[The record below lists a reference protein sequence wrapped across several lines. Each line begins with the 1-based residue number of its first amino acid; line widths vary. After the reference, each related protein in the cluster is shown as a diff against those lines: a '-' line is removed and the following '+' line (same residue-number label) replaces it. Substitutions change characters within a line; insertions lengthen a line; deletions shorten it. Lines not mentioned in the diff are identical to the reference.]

1 MNKSYI
7 LSIFANYYKKQKIM
21 QKIISGIQ
29 QVGVGIPNVHEAW
42 DWYLKNFNMDIP
54 VFDDAG
60 WAELMLPYTG
70 GKPQERQAILA
81 LNMKGGGGFE
91 IWQYK
96 SRTPK
101 KPKFEIQLGD
111 LGIFAMKIKTENIET
126 TFNKFKQDNL
136 SVLGEIEEDPTG
148 KKFFFVKDP
157 YGNIFQMT
165 ENSDW
170 FLKNDALTGGVEG
183 VIIGVTDIE
192 KSMGFYNEL
201 LGYDK
206 VIFDTNGKTESLASL
221 PGGSNSFRRVLLTH
235 SEQRKGPFSKLFGT
249 SSIELVQVTDRKAE
263 KIFKD
268 RFWGDLGFIHLCFDI
283 GGMNAFREQCKAAGH
298 EFTVDSRRPNGVEI
312 EVFDMGEASGDFAY
326 IEDPDG
332 TLIELVEA
340 HKIPL
345 LKKLGW
351 YLDLSKRDRTKALP
365 NWMVKML
372 SFKRVKKVK

>member
-1 MNKSYI
+1 
-7 LSIFANYYKKQKIM
+7 M

-29 QVGVGIPNVHEAW
+29 QVGIGIPNVHEAW

-96 SRTPK
+96 SRTPEK
-101 KPKFEIQLGD
+101 AKFDIQLGD
-111 LGIFAMKIKTENIET
+111 LGIFAVKIKTENIEK
-126 TFNKFKQDNL
+126 TFNKYKEDKV
-136 SVLGEIEEDPTG
+136 SILGGIELDPLG
-148 KKFFFVKDP
+148 KKYFFVKDP
-157 YGNIFQMT
+157 YGNIFQMV
-165 ENSDW
+165 ENKEW
-170 FLKNDALTGGVEG
+170 FSSNDALTGGAEG

-192 KSMGFYNEL
+192 KSLGFYSET

-206 VIFDTNGKTESLASL
+206 VLYETNGTADSFAHL
-221 PGGSNSFRRVLLTH
+221 PGGSNSFRRVLIGH
-235 SEQRKGPFSKLFGT
+235 SEPRKGPFSNLFGT
-249 SSIELVQVTDRKAE
+249 STIELIQVTDRKAE

-283 GGMNAFREQCKAAGH
+283 GGMNSFREHCKASGH
-298 EFTVDSRRPNGVEI
+298 KFTVDSRRPNGVELN
-312 EVFDMGEASGDFAY
+312 VFDMGEASGDFAY

-332 TLIELVEA
+332 TLIELIETHRV
-340 HKIPL
+340 PL
-345 LKKLGW
+345 MKKLGW
-351 YLDLSKRDRTKALP
+351 YLDLSKRNREKALP
-365 NWMVKML
+365 RWMVKML
-372 SFKRVKKVK
+372 SLKRVKEVKK

>member
-1 MNKSYI
+1 
-7 LSIFANYYKKQKIM
+7 M

-29 QVGVGIPNVHEAW
+29 QVGIGIPNVHEAW
-42 DWYLKNFNMDIP
+42 GWYLKNFNMDIP

-96 SRTPK
+96 SRTPEK
-101 KPKFEIQLGD
+101 AKFDIQLGD
-111 LGIFAMKIKTENIET
+111 LGIFAVKIKTEDIDKT
-126 TFNKFKQDNL
+126 YNKFKQDKIP
-136 SVLGEIEEDPTG
+136 VLGNIEKDPSG
-148 KKFFFVKDP
+148 KKFFFVTDP
-157 YGNIFQMT
+157 YGNVFQMI
-165 ENSDW
+165 ENNEW
-170 FLKNDALTGGVEG
+170 FLTNKALTGGAEG
-183 VIIGVTDIE
+183 VIIGVSDIE
-192 KSMGFYNEL
+192 KSINFYGEL

-206 VIFDTNGKTESLASL
+206 ILYDTNGEFESFSPLS
-221 PGGSNSFRRVLLTH
+221 GGKNSFRRVLLSH
-235 SEQRKGPFSKLFGT
+235 SEPRKGPFSKLFGT
-249 SSIELVQVTDRKAE
+249 STIELVQVTDRE
-263 KIFKD
+263 PNKIFKD
-268 RFWGDLGFIHLCFDI
+268 RLWGDLGFIHLCFDI
-283 GGMNAFREQCKAAGH
+283 GGMDAFREQCKAVGH
-298 EFTVDSRRPNGVEI
+298 EFTVDSRRPNGVEE

-340 HKIPL
+340 HRIPL

-351 YLDLSKRDRTKALP
+351 YLDLSKRNRAKALP

-372 SFKRVKKVK
+372 SLKRVKKVRE

>member
-1 MNKSYI
+1 
-7 LSIFANYYKKQKIM
+7 M

-29 QVGVGIPNVHEAW
+29 QVGIGIPNIHEAW
-42 DWYLKNFNMDIP
+42 AWYLKNFNMDIP

-96 SRTPK
+96 SRTPE

-111 LGIFAMKIKTENIET
+111 LGIFALKIKTEDIEKT
-126 TFNKFKQDNL
+126 YEKFQQDKITI
-136 SVLGEIEEDPTG
+136 LGEIEKDPAG

-165 ENSDW
+165 ENQDW
-170 FLKNDALTGGVEG
+170 FLANDALTGGVEG
-183 VIIGVTDIE
+183 VTIGVSDVE
-192 KSMGFYNEL
+192 KSMGFYSEL

-206 VIFDTNGKTESLASL
+206 VLFDTNGKTDSFSSL
-221 PGGSNSFRRVLLTH
+221 PGGTNSFRRVLLTH
-235 SEQRKGPFSKLFGT
+235 SEPRKGPFSKLFGT
-249 SSIELVQVTDRKAE
+249 STIELIQVTDRKAE

-283 GGMNAFREQCKAAGH
+283 GGMNIFREQCKAAGH
-298 EFTVDSRRPNGVEI
+298 EFTVDSRRPNGVEL

-340 HKIPL
+340 HRIPL

-351 YLDLSKRDRTKALP
+351 YLDLSKRNRAKSLP

-372 SFKRVKKVK
+372 SFKRVKEVKK

>member
-1 MNKSYI
+1 
-7 LSIFANYYKKQKIM
+7 M

-29 QVGVGIPNVHEAW
+29 QVGIGIPNVHEAW
-42 DWYLKNFNMDIP
+42 AWYLKNFNMDIP

-70 GKPQERQAILA
+70 GKPQERQAVLA

-96 SRTPK
+96 SRTPEK
-101 KPKFEIQLGD
+101 AKFEIQLGD
-111 LGIFAMKIKTENIET
+111 LGIFALKIKTEDIEAT
-126 TFNKFKQDNL
+126 YEKFKQDNV
-136 SVLGEIEEDPTG
+136 SILGKSETDPLG

-157 YGNIFQMT
+157 YENIFQMT

-170 FLKNDALTGGVEG
+170 FLDNKASTGGAEG
-183 VIIGVTDIE
+183 VIIGITDME
-192 KSMGFYNEL
+192 KSMDFYSEL

-206 VIFDTNGKTESLASL
+206 VLFDTNGKIDVFSSL

-235 SEQRKGPFSKLFGT
+235 SEPRKGPFSKLFGAST
-249 SSIELVQVTDRKAE
+249 IELVQVTDRNAE

-283 GGMNAFREQCKAAGH
+283 GGMNTFREQCKTAGH
-298 EFTVDSRRPNGVEI
+298 EFTVDSRRPNGEEL

-340 HKIPL
+340 HRIPL
-345 LKKLGW
+345 VKKLGW
-351 YLDLSKRDRTKALP
+351 NLDLSKRDRAKALP

-372 SFKRVKKVK
+372 SFKRVKEVKA